1 MIRVPFCLLFGF
13 NTGPLKQKGQKG
25 NTQEPRVWGLGG
37 KGSDV
42 GVQNAG
48 RGLIGDLCLK
58 LFVGCKVDS
67 ARLGVSGSVY

>member
-13 NTGPLKQKGQKG
+13 NKGPLKQKGQKG

-42 GVQNAG
+42 WGPG
-48 RGLIGDLCLK
+48 RRSRIGDLCLK
-58 LFVGCKVDS
+58 LFVGCKADS
-67 ARLGVSGSVY
+67 ARLGVSGSVF